1 MSELQRGTLKV
12 TKKGQ
17 RTMVQVL
24 IDSKPFNLAQGEL
37 SSNLTPS
44 DGLEVEFLHVGGQ
57 PKQVRPVG
65 EPFITPQAVQAS
77 QKDHPKRGSRPHEN
91 KPSKSASLG
100 RSHNRQAE
108 KDDHETSRQ
117 EQRMPDFHNPYN
129 FIPAPPR
136 NTVHPDLGDAPP
148 VPQDSF
154 DPQRY
159 TGRIRVRMVA
169 NTPLV
174 VPDTDPANV
183 REDANGHK
191 TFALRVDANGL
202 PAIPSS
208 SVRGML
214 RSAFEAITNSRFG
227 RFSISHKTKLMYRE
241 AQQPFRKVAFPK
253 SPWELLHPS
262 LRLPA
267 SINELSPADRVF
279 GWVRTDAD
287 QDQSTRDNERVAA
300 RGQLRVGPV
309 TCESSVTDAVESFRP
324 PGVPL
329 AILSTPKPQQG
340 RFYVAK
346 SPNGEA
352 QDDGL
357 SKIDAG
363 YSNGKGLRGRKVYP
377 HQKRLTA
384 EHWNNPTKDR
394 TQTRDASG
402 YYQEYRRPTDQSGRE
417 QRDDQNRSILGWIKP
432 GAVFTFD
439 IHVQNLSQVELGALL
454 WLLTLPDEHYFRLGG
469 GKPLGFGSVRLT
481 IEECDLRTGD
491 QLRSRYSAWNT
502 EVPTSDPSEAAIR
515 SFKEAILDAY
525 SPNQGNN
532 FFDDIPFI
540 KAFLVACK
548 GFGDELPAHYPR
560 ATEDGQPGPPSPDGE
575 SFKWFVANEK
585 NGARYALRD
594 LTQEEG
600 LPTLQDSQQRRDGRG
615 QRRP

>member
-17 RTMVQVL
+17 KTMVQVL
-24 IDSKPFNLAQGEL
+24 IDGKPFNLAQGQL
-37 SSNLTPS
+37 SSNLTQT
-44 DGLEVEFLHVGGQ
+44 DGLEVEFLRVGGQ
-57 PKQVRPVG
+57 PQQVRPVG
-65 EPFITPQAVQAS
+65 EPFVAPKAVQAS
-77 QKDHPKRGSRPHEN
+77 QKGRSKRGSKPGEGRPPQSVSGGH
-91 KPSKSASLG
+91 
-100 RSHNRQAE
+100 
-108 KDDHETSRQ
+108 SRQ
-117 EQRMPDFHNPYN
+117 GQTENAGQEARHQGQREPDFHNPYN
-129 FIPAPPR
+129 FVPAPPR
-136 NTVHPDLGDAPP
+136 KMEHPELGDAPP
-148 VPQDSF
+148 APQDSF
-154 DPQRY
+154 DPQRF
-159 TGRIRVRMVA
+159 TGRIRVRMVVK
-169 NTPLV
+169 TPVL

-208 SVRGML
+208 TVRGML
-214 RSAFEAITNSRFG
+214 RSAYEAITNSRFG
-227 RFSISHKTKLMYRE
+227 RFPTSHKTKLMYRE
-241 AQQPFRKVAFPK
+241 SQKPYRKVDFPA

-262 LRLPA
+262 LRPAA

-279 GWVRTDAD
+279 GWVRTEAD
-287 QDQSTRDNERVAA
+287 QYQSTRDNERVAA

-309 TCESSVTDAVESFRP
+309 TCESSMADAVESFPP

-357 SKIDAG
+357 SKVDAG

-377 HQKRLTA
+377 HQKDIPTS
-384 EHWNNPTKDR
+384 HWENPSEDR
-394 TQTRDASG
+394 TQTPSPTG
-402 YYQEYRRPTDQSGRE
+402 QYQEYRRPRKNDASE
-417 QRDDQNRSILGWIKP
+417 RDDQNRSILGWVKP

-454 WLLTLPDEHYFRLGG
+454 WQLTLSDEHYFRLGG
-469 GKPLGFGSVRLT
+469 GKPLGFGSVQLT
-481 IEECDLRTGD
+481 VEECDLRTGH
-491 QLRSRYSAWNT
+491 QLHSRYSAWNP
-502 EVPTSDPSEAAIR
+502 EVPPSDPSEDAIR
-515 SFKEAILDAY
+515 SFKETILDAY

-532 FFDDIPFI
+532 VFDDIPFI

-560 ATEDGQPGPPSPDGE
+560 ATENGQPGPPSPDGE

-594 LTQEEG
+594 LTQESG

-615 QRRP
+615 HGRR